1 MGLDPSLHEQTL
13 IAETLERNRHTLSPA
28 ERRAEAV
35 VSGGFVL
42 AVVVLLVAFPPAST
56 AWDAPAAIACFI
68 ALVVALHAKFDMGS
82 GFTVPSQL
90 AFVPLL
96 FTVPPSL
103 APIVVVLAL
112 VVAYLP
118 DVVRGKLRPVRML
131 RFLGDG
137 WFAIGPAVVLSAAG
151 PITSAP
157 DTAAVVL
164 AAALAA
170 QLACDFG
177 ASVVMEQLVRGTSVR
192 EQLRETWVYAVDIAL
207 TPVALLVAWHVD
219 AMPWAVLSVVPLLG
233 VLAVF
238 GRERRG
244 RVEGLVELNNAYRG
258 TALLLGNVLE
268 ADDFYTAE
276 HSRGVVELALAIGR
290 RLELDDGRLRN
301 LEFAALLHDVGK
313 VAIPKEIINKPGEL
327 NPHEW
332 QIIKTHT
339 LEGQRMLDTIG
350 GFMSDVGH
358 IVRSH
363 HERWDGTGY
372 PDELAGEAIPIEARI
387 ITACDSWNAMTTTR
401 PYRAAL
407 GAEVARDEL
416 QRCAGTQFDPTIVP
430 LVLDAVSAADLPAPE
445 TAPPGEP
452 VTAAAVAPALRRQP

>member
-1 MGLDPSLHEQTL
+1 
-13 IAETLERNRHTLSPA
+13 
-28 ERRAEAV
+28 
-35 VSGGFVL
+35 
-42 AVVVLLVAFPPAST
+42 
-56 AWDAPAAIACFI
+56 
-68 ALVVALHAKFDMGS
+68 
-82 GFTVPSQL
+82 
-90 AFVPLL
+90 
-96 FTVPPSL
+96 
-103 APIVVVLAL
+103 
-112 VVAYLP
+112 
-118 DVVRGKLRPVRML
+118 ML
-131 RFLGDG
+131 RLLGDG

-170 QLACDFG
+170 QFACDFG
-177 ASVVMEQLVRGTSVR
+177 ASVVMERLVRGASVR
-192 EQLRETWVYAVDIAL
+192 EQLPETWVYAVDIAL
-207 TPVALLVAWHVD
+207 TPVGLLVAWHVD
-219 AMPWAVLSVVPLLG
+219 SMPWAVLSVVPLLG

-327 NPHEW
+327 DPREW

-350 GFMSDVGH
+350 GFMSEVGH

-407 GAEVARDEL
+407 DADVAQREL
-416 QRCAGTQFDPTIVP
+416 ERCAGTQFDPAIVA
-430 LVLDAVSAADLPAPE
+430 LVLDAVRSADPQPE
-445 TAPPGEP
+445 TAPPARL
-452 VTAAAVAPALRRQP
+452 VVAPVLRAQP